1 MFDNIA
7 STLKTLSTIILV
19 VAILISI
26 VAAIAIVSISDGLP
40 FVAAAICVLIGGILT
55 ACVGACSLYGFG
67 ELIEKATEIAK
78 NTQPASTDSNTTI
91 PHASKPA
98 TPLNNNA
105 SSNTTQPTLDPA
117 KNRYDNAYY
126 TDNSFETLAN
136 ASNQNISACI
146 IHPNTKTINVKA
158 FEYCSKLNDITIPEG
173 VTTIGNYAFY
183 ACKELK
189 SITIPHSVTSIGF
202 GVFRWCDNLTRIN
215 YVGTPQDFAN
225 LGSSWA
231 EGLPDQVQIVFEQQ

>member
-1 MFDNIA
+1 MFNDIA
-7 STLKTLSTIILV
+7 NTLKVFSQLLLVVFIILSLV
-19 VAILISI
+19 AFIAILAINDELLL
-26 VAAIAIVSISDGLP
+26 VAVI
-40 FVAAAICVLIGGILT
+40 VLIGGIVSAL
-55 ACVGACSLYGFG
+55 VGSSCLYGFG
-67 ELIEKATEIAK
+67 ELIDKATEIAK

-98 TPLNNNA
+98 TPSNNNA
-105 SSNTTQPTLDPA
+105 SSNTTQPPLDPA

-136 ASNQNISACI
+136 ARNQNISACI

-189 SITIPHSVTSIGF
+189 SVTIPHSVTSIGF